1 VADLIVDS
9 SLDDVNS
16 ALKDISDEFQHA
28 QDNADPGFS
37 VWGQWDLSR
46 AMHDFAHNWSIH
58 RGKIQGRL
66 GTLSKHVDQSCQTWS
81 DADKQLASSLATDDV
96 PAAAAAAGASG
107 TERVGTVVPNS
118 GAGRNAAAAS
128 GTQRVGTVILGGGA
142 GENAAGAAHVGTVIP
157 GTGADGS
164 AAGAGHVGTVIPGA
178 GPGGTAAGA
187 AHVGTVIPGA
197 GAGAGGSA
205 AGAAH
210 VGTVVPGPGAGTGGN
225 AAAMAAANASA
236 TESTGPHA

>member
-1 VADLIVDS
+1 VEQQYPQDSSIRRTAATACRSPRRERITVADLIVDS

-107 TERVGTVVPNS
+107 TERVGTVAPNS
-118 GAGRNAAAAS
+118 GAGGNAAAAS
-128 GTQRVGTVILGGGA
+128 GTERVGTVIPGGGA
-142 GENAAGAAHVGTVIP
+142 GENAAAP
-157 GTGADGS
+157 
-164 AAGAGHVGTVIPGA
+164 
-178 GPGGTAAGA
+178 
-187 AHVGTVIPGA
+187 
-197 GAGAGGSA
+197 
-205 AGAAH
+205 
-210 VGTVVPGPGAGTGGN
+210 
-225 AAAMAAANASA
+225 AAANASA
-236 TESTGPHA
+236 TESTGGHHA